1 MLLDT
6 ASRYRGVTNRAGKNR
21 GGTNTGEGPPLC
33 RKVEK
38 GSFTPVV
45 FSTVGGMGPEAERFH
60 KRLAVL
66 IAEKRNETY
75 SHVVNYIRTRLRFC
89 LLKSILTGLRGVR
102 GRKQREL
109 IAPVSSL
116 SFNLIQFDE

>member
-1 MLLDT
+1 MNKSINQL
-6 ASRYRGVTNRAGKNR
+6 YRENEMEKKRAYNER
-21 GGTNTGEGPPLC
+21 VIQ
-33 RKVEK
+33 VEK

-102 GRKQREL
+102 GRKQKEL

>member
-1 MLLDT
+1 MHPN
-6 ASRYRGVTNRAGKNR
+6 SPSYQHKPIEQVYVQHENEKKRAYNER
-21 GGTNTGEGPPLC
+21 VIQ
-33 RKVEK
+33 VEK

-60 KRLAVL
+60 KGLAVL

-116 SFNLIQFDE
+116 SFNLVQFDE